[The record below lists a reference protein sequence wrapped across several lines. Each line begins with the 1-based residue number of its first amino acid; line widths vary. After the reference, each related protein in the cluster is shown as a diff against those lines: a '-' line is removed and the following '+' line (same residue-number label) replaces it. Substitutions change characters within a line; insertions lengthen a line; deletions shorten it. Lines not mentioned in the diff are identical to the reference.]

1 MKYVH
6 EISKEENLREVNE
19 SVFQM
24 RKILDSYIEKFI
36 QYYSVAELSESDE
49 EQHDFED
56 DGKSVMPQKDFG
68 NNGGT

>member
-1 MKYVH
+1 
-6 EISKEENLREVNE
+6 
-19 SVFQM
+19 M
-24 RKILDSYIEKFI
+24 RKILDSQIEKFI

>member
-24 RKILDSYIEKFI
+24 RKILDSHIEKFI